1 MSTAK
6 RKDKPRRGRPPLPPG
21 EALEAVVPLRCRKVE
36 LAAFKAAAAR
46 EGVSLTSWVRARLR
60 RAAGLP
66 GH

>member
-6 RKDKPRRGRPPLPPG
+6 RKRKPRRGRPPLPPG
-21 EALEAVVPLRCRKVE
+21 EALEAVLPLRCRTVE

-46 EGVSLTSWVRARLR
+46 DGVSLTGWVRAKLR

-66 GH
+66 DH